1 MSQFLQLH
9 PSREPCRIAQ
19 CKLYSLPL
27 SLFAHFSSALQKT
40 QTCKHTHTH
49 RHFYTEMHGSPFSST
64 AAERNSTIV
73 IIVVVVWGCTVSRKC
88 YCFLHAVCIKQGT
101 TRKAPC
107 VCHCVCSVALLR
119 LSTVMWIHNPISHK
133 NFEER
138 LQWEIPLI
146 STTKCL
152 EMFRRSRIHI
162 FEAFAL
168 ILASFMM
175 ELKLGLHYIWLLL
188 ITAN

>member
-1 MSQFLQLH
+1 MQTHSH
-9 PSREPCRIAQ
+9 S
-19 CKLYSLPL
+19 
-27 SLFAHFSSALQKT
+27 HT
-40 QTCKHTHTH
+40 QTLLH
-49 RHFYTEMHGSPFSST
+49 RDALVSILLYCCRKKQHYCYYCCCSLGMHCQQKMLLLST
-64 AAERNSTIV
+64 V
-73 IIVVVVWGCTVSRKC
+73 
-88 YCFLHAVCIKQGT
+88 HAVCIKQGT

-175 ELKLGLHYIWLLL
+175 ELKLGLHYIWLLF